1 VDAPATPTRPAPA
14 TPRRGRVRR
23 RETGV
28 RTVVLVLVPLVGL
41 AVLLALVL
49 SGDPLS
55 GFRSGPPIEEATVER
70 VVLRPGEVSLQVRNA
85 GPDPVTVAQVLVNDA
100 FWAFEL
106 ADPTL
111 GRLEGGT
118 ITIPYPWEEGTPVQ
132 VTLLTATGATIEH
145 TIEAASE
152 TPANDGGV
160 LARYLLLG
168 LLIGPLPV
176 AVGLAAK
183 PALQHAGATVLRVV
197 WATTLGL
204 LVFLLV
210 DTVAE
215 GLSQA
220 ALAGALDGLG
230 LLLLG
235 AGGSVALLIA
245 LSNGQRT
252 GLAMLIAV
260 GIGLHNLGEGLAVGA
275 ALAAGSLALGAT
287 LVAGFVLHNT
297 TEGLAIATP
306 LVRPGQ
312 RAGLAR
318 LALLVVVAGGPAM
331 VGTVLGGYAT
341 TPAWAALAFGAA
353 AGALGQ
359 VTWLV
364 GRELA
369 HDRDQVGSA
378 EGLGFVGGLAA
389 LYLTGLLAG

>member
-1 VDAPATPTRPAPA
+1 MPAP
-14 TPRRGRVRR
+14 
-23 RETGV
+23 
-28 RTVVLVLVPLVGL
+28 
-41 AVLLALVL
+41 
-49 SGDPLS
+49 
-55 GFRSGPPIEEATVER
+55 
-70 VVLRPGEVSLQVRNA
+70 
-85 GPDPVTVAQVLVNDA
+85 
-100 FWAFEL
+100 
-106 ADPTL
+106 
-111 GRLEGGT
+111 
-118 ITIPYPWEEGTPVQ
+118 
-132 VTLLTATGATIEH
+132 
-145 TIEAASE
+145 
-152 TPANDGGV
+152 
-160 LARYLLLG
+160 
-168 LLIGPLPV
+168 
-176 AVGLAAK
+176 
-183 PALQHAGATVLRVV
+183 TVLRVV

-215 GLSQA
+215 GLAQA

-235 AGGSVALLIA
+235 AGGSVALLVA
-245 LSNGQRT
+245 LANGQRT

-318 LALLVVVAGGPAM
+318 LALLVLVAGGPAM
-331 VGTVLGGYAT
+331 VGTVLGGFAT

-364 GRELA
+364 GRELVA
-369 HDRDQVGSA
+369 RPGPGRLGRGP
-378 EGLGFVGGLAA
+378 GLRGRSGRPLPHRPPRR
-389 LYLTGLLAG
+389 LNLRHQPRTETTE